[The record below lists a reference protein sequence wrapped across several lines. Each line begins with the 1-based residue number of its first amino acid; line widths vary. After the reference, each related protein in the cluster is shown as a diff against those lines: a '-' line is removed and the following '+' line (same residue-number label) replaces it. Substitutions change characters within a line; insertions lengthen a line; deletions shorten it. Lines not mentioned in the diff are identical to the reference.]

1 MTEKRA
7 KKQNA
12 FTQEKSYSHSTDE
25 IEKTKSMQEVPKS
38 ENFHKL
44 PRLNTIPK
52 SRKRFDKQTKTSP
65 KQLPTSVSASQQWTT
80 LKKASTTSFV
90 FKEVELKDLK

>member
-1 MTEKRA
+1 MHSRRKE
-7 KKQNA
+7 
-12 FTQEKSYSHSTDE
+12 SYSHSVDE

-38 ENFHKL
+38 DNFHKL
-44 PRLNTIPK
+44 PRMKTILK

-80 LKKASTTSFV
+80 LKKASTTCFV
-90 FKEVELKDLK
+90 VKEVELKDFK